1 MNSLRIRCQLY
12 LYNIKTKNLFVNG
25 YVYEELNDFV
35 KSLEKKAGIEIS
47 E

>member
-1 MNSLRIRCQLY
+1 M
-12 LYNIKTKNLFVNG
+12 KNLFVNG
-25 YVYEELNDFV
+25 YVYEKLNDFV